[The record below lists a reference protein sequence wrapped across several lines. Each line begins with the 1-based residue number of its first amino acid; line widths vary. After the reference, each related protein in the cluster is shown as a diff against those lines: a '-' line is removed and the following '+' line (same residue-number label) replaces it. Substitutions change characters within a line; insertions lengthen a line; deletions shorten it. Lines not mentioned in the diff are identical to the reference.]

1 MAIKLKIIKNEKYT
15 LQDLVYGE
23 KHSKTWKMRD
33 AHCRTPS
40 WARKPKQFG
49 KQDTNTVGPGNIEK
63 LENEK

>member
-1 MAIKLKIIKNEKYT
+1 
-15 LQDLVYGE
+15 
-23 KHSKTWKMRD
+23 MRD